1 MIKYLS
7 VLLIFILVGCGYTT
21 SGFVSV
27 YEEDSIIIEPAVN
40 DIDITSETRK
50 FAGYTTFPILI
61 ENKLTN
67 EIINKFNI
75 DGHFKV
81 VSQGPNALRLSCV
94 VTDYTKE
101 TLRYEEEDDDVEEQR
116 LRLYTQVKLL
126 SSSGEILKHEQ
137 VVGETTYFLTGAQ
150 SKSETSAQIDLVD
163 DTARRISEAVIEAW

>member
-1 MIKYLS
+1 MIRYIIA
-7 VLLIFILVGCGYTT
+7 LLIFTLVGCGYTT

-27 YEEDSIIIEPAVN
+27 YEEDSIIIKPVVN
-40 DIDITSETRK
+40 KITITSEARK
-50 FAGYTTFPILI
+50 FATYNTFPILI

-81 VSQGPNALRLSCV
+81 VSQGPNALELSCT

-101 TLRYEEEDDDVEEQR
+101 ALRYETSDDDVEEQR
-116 LRLYTQVKLL
+116 LRLYAQIKLV
-126 SSSGEILKHEQ
+126 SSSGKVLKDEQ
-137 VVGETTYFLTGAQ
+137 VVGETTYFLTGTK
-150 SKSETSAQIDLVD
+150 SKSETAAQVDLVD